1 MILLFLLSE
10 RRIRRNWREGRVHV
24 QHSWE
29 LDIISFFHFLGG
41 YRVVIVVVV
50 VVVGIRNKETLKTG
64 FSACSSTMILLGGID
79 RGC

>member
-10 RRIRRNWREGRVHV
+10 RRIRRNGREGRVHV
-24 QHSWE
+24 QHFWE
-29 LDIISFFHFLGG
+29 LDIISFFHFWGG

-50 VVVGIRNKETLKTG
+50 VVVGIRMKAG
-64 FSACSSTMILLGGID
+64 FSACSSTMILVGGID